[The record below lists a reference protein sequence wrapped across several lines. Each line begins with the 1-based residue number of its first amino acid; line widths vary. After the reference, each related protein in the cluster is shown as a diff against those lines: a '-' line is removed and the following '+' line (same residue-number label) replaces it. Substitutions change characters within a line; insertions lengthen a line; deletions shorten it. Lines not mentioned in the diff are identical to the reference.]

1 MDNRPIGVFDSG
13 VGGLTTVKELHRI
26 LPGEDIIYFG
36 DTGRVPYGTRSGETI
51 RKYAAQDIRFLD
63 SFGVKAI
70 VAACGTVSSNISAE
84 EVRQLG
90 VDVPYIG
97 VVPPACREACEQSK
111 NGRIGVIATGATIAS
126 GAYEAEIRARH
137 PDAQVFGEACP
148 LLVPLVENALTDRR
162 NPITRHALEMYL
174 RPLRD
179 EQIDTLILGCTHY
192 PLLYAI
198 IDEMME
204 HRVKLVDAGAAAA
217 SALRAEMQKQDLLAG
232 RRQGCTT
239 YYMTDTVKHFTQV
252 AKNFL
257 DKDIERDCRYVPIE
271 RLEGRTE

>member
-51 RKYAAQDIRFLD
+51 RKYAVQDILFLD
-63 SFGVKAI
+63 SLGVKAI
-70 VAACGTVSSNISAE
+70 VAACGTVSSNISAS
-84 EVRQLG
+84 EVAALG
-90 VDVPYIG
+90 VAVPYIG
-97 VVPPACREACEQSK
+97 VVPPACRAACEQSES
-111 NGRIGVIATGATIAS
+111 GRIGVIATGATIAS
-126 GAYEAEIRARH
+126 GAYEAEIHTLR
-137 PDAQVFGEACP
+137 PDADVFGGACP
-148 LLVPLVENALTDRR
+148 LLVPLVENGLTDRH

-174 RPLRD
+174 RPLRE

-192 PLLYAI
+192 PLLYDI
-198 IDEMME
+198 IDEVLR

-217 SALRAEMQKQDLLAG
+217 SALRAQLAKQDLLAG
-232 RRQGCTT
+232 REQGNTT

-257 DKDIERDCRYVPIE
+257 DKDIERDCRYIPIE
-271 RLEGRTE
+271 RLEGRPE